1 MKINLLKPIWQ
12 SGKVV
17 VNGWLSIPSGFS
29 AEVMAHQGYDSLT
42 VDIQHGMQDF
52 QTALQ
57 CFQAISTT
65 SVVPLVRIPWLEP
78 AITMKCLDA
87 GAYGVVCPLINT
99 RQDAERFVSYC
110 RYPPVGERSYGPNR
124 VMLYAGADYADHAD
138 GEILTI
144 GMVET
149 SEALKNL
156 DAILS
161 TPGLDAVYVGPA
173 DLALAFGLK
182 PSFEP
187 TDPRLIE
194 AFEMVAAAA
203 QRHGKIA
210 GIHTGSG
217 GYAVKMAQMGYRFI
231 TVSNDARL
239 LASAASAGVK
249 ALRDGL
255 A

>member
-1 MKINLLKPIWQ
+1 MRKNLLHSIWQ
-12 SGKVV
+12 RGGVV
-17 VNGWLSIPSGFS
+17 VNGWLSIPSAFS

-52 QTALQ
+52 QTAFH

-78 AITMKCLDA
+78 SIVMKCLDA
-87 GAYGVVCPLINT
+87 GAYGVICPLINN
-99 RQDAERFVSYC
+99 RRDAELFVSYC
-110 RYPPVGERSYGPNR
+110 RYPPTGQRSYGPNR
-124 VMLYAGADYADHAD
+124 VMLYAGDDYADHAD
-138 GEILTI
+138 HEILAI
-144 GMVET
+144 GMLET
-149 SEALKNL
+149 VEALENL
-156 DAILS
+156 DSIMA

-182 PSFEP
+182 PGFEP
-187 TDPRLIE
+187 TDPRMIE
-194 AFEMVAAAA
+194 AIERVAAAA

-217 GYAVKMAQMGYRFI
+217 AYAVKMAKLGYRFV

-249 ALRDGL
+249 TLRDGL

>member
-1 MKINLLKPIWQ
+1 MRNNLLKSIWQ
-12 SGKVV
+12 NGKVV
-17 VNGWLSIPSGFS
+17 INGWLSIPSGFS
-29 AEVMAHQGYDSLT
+29 AEVMAQQGYDSLT
-42 VDIQHGMQDF
+42 VDLQHGMHDF

-65 SVVPLVRIPWLEP
+65 SVVPLVRLPWLEP
-78 AITMKCLDA
+78 SIVMKALDA

-99 RQDAERFVSYC
+99 RADAEKFVSYC
-110 RYPPVGERSYGPNR
+110 RYPPTGQRSYGPNR
-124 VMLYAGADYADHAD
+124 VMLYAGADYAEHAD
-138 GEILTI
+138 AEILTLAMI
-144 GMVET
+144 ET
-149 SEALKNL
+149 SEALESL

-182 PSFEP
+182 PTFEP
-187 TDPRLIE
+187 TDPRMIE
-194 AFEMVAAAA
+194 AFQMVAAAA

-210 GIHTGSG
+210 GIHTGSAA
-217 GYAVKMAQMGYRFI
+217 YALKMAQMGYRFI

-239 LASAASAGVK
+239 LAGAASAGVRS
-249 ALRDGL
+249 LREGL

>member
-1 MKINLLKPIWQ
+1 MRKNALRPIWQ
-12 SGKVV
+12 RGGTV

-29 AEVMAHQGYDSLT
+29 AEVMAQQGYDSLT
-42 VDIQHGMQDF
+42 VDLQHGMNDF

-65 SVVPLVRIPWLEP
+65 SVVPLVRVPWLEP
-78 AITMKCLDA
+78 AIVMKCLDA

-99 RQDAERFVSYC
+99 REDAERFVSYC
-110 RYPPVGERSYGPNR
+110 RYPPTGERSYGPNR
-124 VMLYAGADYADHAD
+124 VMLYAGSDYADHAD
-138 GEILTI
+138 AEVLTI
-144 GMVET
+144 GMIET
-149 SEALKNL
+149 VAALDNL

-187 TDPRLIE
+187 SDARMLD
-194 AFEMVAAAA
+194 AFEKVVACA
-203 QRHGKIA
+203 QRHGKIP

-217 GYAVKMAQMGYRFI
+217 AYAVKMAKMGYRFI

-249 ALRDGL
+249 TLRDGL

>member
-1 MKINLLKPIWQ
+1 MRSNLLKPILQ
-12 SGKVV
+12 RGGVV
-17 VNGWLSIPSGFS
+17 VNGWLSIPSSFS

-52 QTALQ
+52 QSAFH
-57 CFQAISTT
+57 CFQGISTT

-78 AITMKCLDA
+78 AIVMKCLDA

-99 RQDAERFVSYC
+99 REDAEKFVSYC
-110 RYPPVGERSYGPNR
+110 RYPPTGERSYGPNR
-124 VMLYAGADYADHAD
+124 VMLYAGPDYADCAD
-138 GEILTI
+138 TEILTI
-144 GMVET
+144 GMIET
-149 SEALKNL
+149 SEAMQNL

-194 AFEMVAAAA
+194 AFEKVVAVA
-203 QRHGKIA
+203 QRHGKTA

-217 GYAVKMAQMGYRFI
+217 AYAVKMAKMGYRFI

-249 ALRDGL
+249 TLREGL

>member
-1 MKINLLKPIWQ
+1 MRTNLLRQIWQ
-12 SGKVV
+12 DGKVA

-29 AEVMAHQGYDSLT
+29 AEVMAQQGYDALT
-42 VDIQHGMQDF
+42 VDIQHGMHDF

-65 SVVPLVRIPWLEP
+65 SVVPLVRVPWLEP
-78 AITMKCLDA
+78 SIVMKCLDA
-87 GAYGVVCPLINT
+87 GAYGVICPLVNT
-99 RQDAERFVSYC
+99 REDAETFVSYC
-110 RYPPVGERSYGPNR
+110 RYPPAGARSYGPNR
-124 VMLYAGADYADHAD
+124 VVLYAGSDYAEHAND
-138 GEILTI
+138 EILTI
-144 GMVET
+144 GMIET
-149 SEALKNL
+149 AEAMANL
-156 DAILS
+156 DAIMS

-173 DLALAFGLK
+173 DLALALGLK

-187 TDPRLIE
+187 TEPRMLE
-194 AFEMVAAAA
+194 SFELVVAAA

-217 GYAVKMAQMGYRFI
+217 AYAVRMAQMGYRFI

-239 LASAASAGVK
+239 LASAASAGVR
-249 ALRDGL
+249 ALREGL

>member
-1 MKINLLKPIWQ
+1 MRKNLLHSIWQ
-12 SGKVV
+12 RGGVV
-17 VNGWLSIPSGFS
+17 VNGWLSIPSAFS

-52 QTALQ
+52 QTAFH

-65 SVVPLVRIPWLEP
+65 DVVPLVRIPWLEP
-78 AITMKCLDA
+78 SIVMKCLDA
-87 GAYGVVCPLINT
+87 GAYGVVCPLVNN
-99 RQDAERFVSYC
+99 RRDAESFVSYC
-110 RYPPVGERSYGPNR
+110 RYPPGGQRSYGPNR

-138 GEILTI
+138 SEVLTI
-144 GMVET
+144 GMIET
-149 SEALKNL
+149 AEALGNL
-156 DAILS
+156 DAIMS

-182 PSFEP
+182 PTFEP
-187 TDPRLIE
+187 SDPRMVE
-194 AFEMVAAAA
+194 AFEKVVTTA
-203 QRHGKIA
+203 QRHGKIV

-217 GYAVKMAQMGYRFI
+217 AYAVKMAKMGYRFI

-239 LASAASAGVK
+239 LATAASAGVK
-249 ALRDGL
+249 TLRDGL

>member
-1 MKINLLKPIWQ
+1 MRRNLLKQVWQ
-12 SGKVV
+12 DGRVV

-29 AEVMAHQGYDSLT
+29 AEVMAQQGYDALT
-42 VDIQHGMQDF
+42 VDIQHGMHDF

-65 SVVPLVRIPWLEP
+65 SVVPLVRVPWLEP
-78 AITMKCLDA
+78 SIVMKCLDA
-87 GAYGVVCPLINT
+87 GAYGVVCPLVNN
-99 RQDAERFVSYC
+99 REDAERFVSYC
-110 RYPPVGERSYGPNR
+110 RYPPTGVRSYGPNR
-124 VMLYAGADYADHAD
+124 VALYAGSDYADHAD
-138 GEILTI
+138 DEILTI
-144 GMVET
+144 GMIETVEAMT
-149 SEALKNL
+149 NL
-156 DAILS
+156 DAIMS

-173 DLALAFGLK
+173 DLALALGLK

-187 TDPRLIE
+187 TDPRMLE
-194 AFEMVAAAA
+194 SFEQVVASA

-217 GYAVKMAQMGYRFI
+217 AYAVRMAQMGYRFI

-239 LASAASAGVK
+239 LASAASASVK
-249 ALRDGL
+249 ALREGL